1 MPSQRDSASPDK
13 DDTATHPVAWGVMT
27 AFLRTGKDADHAS
40 SVLLLG
46 TLLLY
51 VTQFP
56 SYLAS
61 LVMLL
66 ALLLALVEKYF
77 AWRVALDAELFAL
90 LGRAPGE
97 ATVFDEALAACLG
110 RKSVARQR
118 TMQSRWLGAK
128 RYLRYQMLVC
138 VSQGLI
144 IILLIVWEGLLR
156 WDAL

>member
-1 MPSQRDSASPDK
+1 MPSRRDSASPDK
-13 DDTATHPVAWGVMT
+13 DDTASHPVAWGVMS
-27 AFLRTGKDADHAS
+27 AFLRTGKDVDHAS

-51 VTQFP
+51 VAQFSSHP
-56 SYLAS
+56 AG
-61 LVMLL
+61 LVMLP
-66 ALLLALVEKYF
+66 ALLLALAEKYF

-110 RKSVARQR
+110 RKPVVRQR

-128 RYLRYQMLVC
+128 RYLRYQMLAC

-144 IILLIVWEGLLR
+144 IILLIAWAGLMR